1 MEFEWKVSRSFIE
14 GVTRLAEYYFTGNEE
29 EQNDYYD
36 TLARFTQVKLG
47 GKINSLHSLLIWVT
61 EVFSDEELYS

>member
-36 TLARFTQVKLG
+36 TLARFTQVKFG
-47 GKINSLHSLLIWVT
+47 GKINSLHSLLI
-61 EVFSDEELYS
+61 